1 MEQFDLSVEP
11 RDHVLAA
18 TVHDI
23 DLSQD
28 LDEAVIAAIRAAWM
42 KNPVL
47 VFPGQTLTPE
57 QHLAYS
63 RRFGDLQGHTVKNI
77 LHPEYPEILVLSNR
91 GRGGTA
97 PINNGGAYWHSDI
110 TYEEIPPMG
119 SILYGFEVPPEDG
132 DTLYADMTAAYE
144 ALDDETKG
152 QIDGTIGIHTYR
164 NRHLAMVEAGV
175 RPAQTEEQMAKWADV
190 EHPVVRTHPETGRK
204 ALYINEG
211 FTNAIKGLAE
221 DEGRQL
227 LDRLCAHATED
238 RFVYR
243 HQWQPCDVVMW
254 DNRCTMHRATTYDLS
269 YERSMHRITIR
280 GIKPA

>member
-11 RDHVLAA
+11 RDHALAA

-144 ALDDETKG
+144 ALDGETKG

-269 YERSMHRITIR
+269 YERSMHRTTIR